1 MDYNEAISSVDAL
14 ESCPLLVE
22 VNVYG
27 TKVKDASKLTSQ
39 GVIVN
44 YNPV

>member
-1 MDYNEAISSVDAL
+1 MDYNEAISSVEDL
-14 ESCPLLVE
+14 TKCPVLVQ

-27 TKVKDASKLTSQ
+27 TKVKDVDALTEQSI
-39 GVIVN
+39 IVN